1 MSGEPDAMLATF
13 FHWRIAPDRRAAFIE
28 AWAAMTHALKRH
40 GSHGS
45 ALFDRG
51 DGTLCA
57 FARWPDAATR
67 DRAFADVDAADA
79 RRVMRRAI
87 VEELARMDMRELCN
101 LWTVAPEAR
110 DHA

>member
-1 MSGEPDAMLATF
+1 
-13 FHWRIAPDRRAAFIE
+13 
-28 AWAAMTHALKRH
+28 
-40 GSHGS
+40 
-45 ALFDRG
+45 
-51 DGTLCA
+51 
-57 FARWPDAATR
+57 
-67 DRAFADVDAADA
+67 RAFADVDAADA